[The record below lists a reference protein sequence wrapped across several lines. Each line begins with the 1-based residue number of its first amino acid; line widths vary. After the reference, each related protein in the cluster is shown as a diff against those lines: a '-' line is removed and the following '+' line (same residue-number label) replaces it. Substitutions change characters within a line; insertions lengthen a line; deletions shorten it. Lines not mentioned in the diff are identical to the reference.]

1 MSIFSKIKDA
11 IFGNRTA
18 AQPTTPASPAP
29 PASRT
34 PSASTGTTA
43 SPQKPAPAPAQPTV
57 DVEAVLEKMAADNRQ
72 KLNWRTS
79 IVDLMKLVGM
89 DSSLENRKELA
100 RELGYTGDT
109 GDSAAMNIWL
119 HKRVMKE
126 LAAHGGKVPANMLD

>member
-1 MSIFSKIKDA
+1 MSIFGRIKDA
-11 IFGNRTA
+11 IFGSK
-18 AQPTTPASPAP
+18 AQARPAPPSSPP

-34 PSASTGTTA
+34 PSAGAAPTA
-43 SPQKPAPAPAQPTV
+43 APKPAQAPAQQQVV
-57 DVEAVLEKMAADNRQ
+57 DVEAVLEKMAADNSQ

-100 RELGYTGDT
+100 RELGYTGDQN
-109 GDSAAMNIWL
+109 DSAAMNIWL

>member
-1 MSIFSKIKDA
+1 MSIFTKIKDA
-11 IFGNRTA
+11 IFGSKAEARPTA
-18 AQPTTPASPAP
+18 PASPP
-29 PASRT
+29 PGSRT
-34 PSASTGTTA
+34 PSAGTAPTA
-43 SPQKPAPAPAQPTV
+43 APQKPAQAPAQPAV
-57 DVEAVLEKMAADNRQ
+57 DVEAVLTKMAADNGQ

-100 RELGYTGDT
+100 RELGYTGDQ

-126 LAAHGGKVPANMLD
+126 LAAHGRKVPANLLD

>member
-1 MSIFSKIKDA
+1 MSIFGKIKDA
-11 IFGNRTA
+11 IFGSKAQARPTA
-18 AQPTTPASPAP
+18 PASPP

-34 PSASTGTTA
+34 PSASTAPTA
-43 SPQKPAPAPAQPTV
+43 APPKPAQAPAQPVV
-57 DVEAVLEKMAADNRQ
+57 DVEAVLEKMAADNGQ
-72 KLNWRTS
+72 NLNWRTS

-100 RELGYTGDT
+100 RELGYTGDP

>member
-1 MSIFSKIKDA
+1 MSIFTKIKDA
-11 IFGNRTA
+11 IFGNKAEARPTA
-18 AQPTTPASPAP
+18 PASPP

-34 PSASTGTTA
+34 PSAGTAPTA
-43 SPQKPAPAPAQPTV
+43 APPKPAQAPAQPVV
-57 DVEAVLEKMAADNRQ
+57 DVESVLEKMAAGNTQ

-100 RELGYTGDT
+100 RELGYTGDQN
-109 GDSAAMNIWL
+109 DSAAMNIWL

>member
-11 IFGNRTA
+11 IFGSQA
-18 AQPTTPASPAP
+18 AAKPSAP
-29 PASRT
+29 PTPPTGGRP
-34 PSASTGTTA
+34 PSASTA
-43 SPQKPAPAPAQPTV
+43 PAQPKPAPAPSQVV
-57 DVEAVLEKMAADNRQ
+57 DVEAALEKMAAGNAQ

-100 RELGYTGDT
+100 RELGYTGDP

>member
-1 MSIFSKIKDA
+1 
-11 IFGNRTA
+11 
-18 AQPTTPASPAP
+18 
-29 PASRT
+29 
-34 PSASTGTTA
+34 
-43 SPQKPAPAPAQPTV
+43 V
-57 DVEAVLEKMAADNRQ
+57 DVEAVLTKMAADNGQ

-100 RELGYTGDT
+100 RELGYTGDQ